1 MTAVHIYATGA
12 SVVFAS
18 EPSQAPA
25 VYSALAATGPFGAA
39 ELIWREPHA
48 LLDQL
53 AARGMSSPVHIVYGK
68 Q

>member
-1 MTAVHIYATGA
+1 MAAVHIYATGA

-18 EPSQAPA
+18 EQHLAPA

-39 ELIWREPHA
+39 ELIWREPHT

-53 AARGMSSPVHIVYGK
+53 SERGVSSPVHIVYGK